1 VVKPIAD
8 QKQMII
14 SLNKKISAMT
24 LVVDNNQKNIEEV
37 EIILFID

>member
-37 EIILFID
+37 EIILIN